1 MTLDDKQYKKSVE
14 NVKKSASEMRSDV
27 MKLAQTYK
35 SQGMTMS
42 DAMKKAYEDID
53 RSQYQTSG
61 TAKSESEK
69 TKKYWTGAAFD
80 ISKAW
85 DLLKTGFKT
94 AVAGVAAVTG
104 SLVAISAATEEYRI
118 AQGKLN
124 TAFEAAGYSSET
136 AATAYSEFYKILGDT
151 DTATEA
157 SQLLAKLAENE
168 QDMETW
174 TRAAAG
180 VWGTFGDALPI
191 EGLIESAN
199 ETAKVGEVTG
209 SLADALNWA
218 GISEDEFNAQLKA
231 AGGESERNRLIME
244 TLSST
249 YDTAADSFYK
259 NNEQIIKNR
268 EQQAKLTDAMAK
280 VGDVVDKVKSAFV
293 ERFMPA
299 ISDAADKVAEW
310 LDGMDVNAVID
321 TAIEKITEIKDLFIQ
336 LLPAIVGV
344 TTAVVTFRTIMT
356 ISVIIDTVTKAIT
369 AFKLANDAATLS
381 QAALNAVMNLN
392 PFVLIATLIAGL
404 VAALIVLWNTNEDF
418 RNAVIAIWEAIK
430 QAFSDAWSWIVNTWN
445 QFQPY
450 FQAAWDFLVA
460 VFSQVV
466 DTLGGFFS
474 AAWEFIVGVWN
485 AAQPYFAAIWDG
497 IRAVFAIVSPILSG
511 FFRSAWNAIQAIW
524 NVVTGYFQNIFNT
537 IKNIFAAVEAVF
549 RGDFQAAWDAVVSI
563 FEGWGEF
570 FQGLFDMIGNIF
582 STIGDVFR
590 DVGRKA
596 MEFLKNGIA
605 EAWEGVKN
613 WFNGLW
619 DGFFGNKTANVTVN
633 TTENR
638 TVNTVGG
645 KNSRGING
653 SFRTGLDYV
662 PFDGFIAE
670 LHKGERVLT
679 AEQARKQDSGA
690 GNITVVQNIYSQA
703 KSAAE
708 LMREARNAQRKAVLM
723 GV

>member
-1 MTLDDKQYKKSVE
+1 MPWEVSRINLFSLYAKISLDDAEYQKKLDES
-14 NVKKSASEMRSDV
+14 KKLTEKFSFDI
-27 MKLAQTYK
+27 
-35 SQGMTMS
+35 G
-42 DAMKKAYEDID
+42 KAWE
-53 RSQYQTSG
+53 
-61 TAKSESEK
+61 TAKK
-69 TKKYWTGAAFD
+69 GATIAVG
-80 ISKAW
+80 AV
-85 DLLKTGFKT
+85 T
-94 AVAGVAAVTG
+94 AVVGGLAA
-104 SLVAISAATEEYRI
+104 ASAATEEYGV

-124 TAFEAAGYSSET
+124 TAFEAAGYSADT
-136 AATAYSEFYKILGDT
+136 AKQVYSDFYSILGDV

-168 QDMETW
+168 QDMTIW

-180 VWGTFGDALPI
+180 VWGTFGDSLPI
-191 EGLIESAN
+191 ESLIEAAN
-199 ETAKVGEVTG
+199 ETAKTGTVVGT
-209 SLADALNWA
+209 LADALNWA

-259 NNEQIIKNR
+259 NNEQIIKSR
-268 EQQAKLTDAMAK
+268 EQQAKLTEAMAS
-280 VGDVVDKVKSAFV
+280 VGDAVDKVKGAFV

-299 ISDAADKVAEW
+299 ISDAADKVSEW

-418 RNAVIAIWEAIK
+418 RNAVVNIWNGIK

-450 FQAAWDFLVA
+450 FQAAWDFLVE

-485 AAQPYFAAIWDG
+485 AAQPYFQAIWKF
-497 IRAVFAIVSPILSG
+497 IQSVFAVVAPILSG
-511 FFRSAWNAIQAIW
+511 FFRTAWNLIKGVW
-524 NVVTGYFQNIFNT
+524 DVVSGYFRNIWNT
-537 IKNIFAAVEAVF
+537 IKGIFAVVEAVLSGNF
-549 RGDFQAAWDAVVSI
+549 SDAWEAIKEVLA
-563 FEGWGEF
+563 GWGEF
-570 FQGLFDMIGNIF
+570 FQGLWDDILEIF
-582 STIGDVFR
+582 SGLWDTFKGFGD
-590 DVGRKA
+590 DIIEA
-596 MEFLKNGIA
+596 LKDGINA
-605 EAWEGVKN
+605 AWDGLVE

-619 DGFFGNKTANVTVN
+619 DDLFGDRSVDVDVDVN
-633 TTENR
+633 EDR
-638 TVNTVGG
+638 D
-645 KNSRGING
+645 SRSSDG
-653 SFRTGLDYV
+653 SHRTGLAYV
-662 PFDGFIAE
+662 PFDGYIAE
-670 LHKGERVLT
+670 LHQGERVLT
-679 AEQARKQDSGA
+679 AEEAKNYGSDPRGVT
-690 GNITVVQNIYSQA
+690 IIQNIYSQA
-703 KSAAE
+703 KTAADE
-708 LMREARNAQRKAVLM
+708 QREARQQFERAVLL
-723 GV
+723 GNV

>member
-1 MTLDDKQYKKSVE
+1 MYAKLTLDDKDYKTKVKQSE
-14 NVKKSASEMRSDV
+14 DLAKKFSFNLSSAWDAVKKGGQIVA
-27 MKLAQTYK
+27 
-35 SQGMTMS
+35 
-42 DAMKKAYEDID
+42 
-53 RSQYQTSG
+53 
-61 TAKSESEK
+61 
-69 TKKYWTGAAFD
+69 
-80 ISKAW
+80 
-85 DLLKTGFKT
+85 
-94 AVAGVAAVTG
+94 AGVSAVGGALLAT
-104 SLVAISAATEEYRI
+104 SALTEEYRI

-136 AATAYSEFYKILGDT
+136 AATAYNEFYKILGDT

-191 EGLIESAN
+191 ESLIEAAN
-199 ETAKVGEVTG
+199 ETAKTGTVTG
-209 SLADALNWA
+209 SLADALNWV
-218 GISEDEFNAQLKA
+218 GISEDEFNAKLAA
-231 AGGESERNRLIME
+231 AGDESERNRLIME

-268 EQQAKLTDAMAK
+268 EQQAKLTEAMAS
-280 VGDVVDKVKSAFV
+280 VGDAVDKVKGAFV

-299 ISDAADKVAEW
+299 ISGAADKVEEW
-310 LDGMDVNAVID
+310 LNGMDVNAVID

-356 ISVIIDTVTKAIT
+356 ISSIIDKATKAINT
-369 AFKLANDAATLS
+369 FKAANDAATLS

-392 PFVLIATLIAGL
+392 PFVLIVTLIAGL
-404 VAALIVLWNTNEDF
+404 VAALITLWATNEDF
-418 RNAVIAIWEAIK
+418 RNAVTAIWEQIK
-430 QAFSDAWSWIVNTWN
+430 VLFSSAWEWIVNTWN

-485 AAQPYFAAIWDG
+485 AAQPYFAAIWNF
-497 IRAVFAIVSPILSG
+497 IQSVFAVVAPILSG
-511 FFRSAWNAIQAIW
+511 FFRTAWNLIKGVW
-524 NVVTGYFQNIFNT
+524 DVVSGYFRNIWNT
-537 IKNIFAAVEAVF
+537 IKGIFAVVEAVLSGNF
-549 RGDFQAAWDAVVSI
+549 SDAWEAIKEVLA
-563 FEGWGEF
+563 GWGEF
-570 FQGLFDMIGNIF
+570 FQGLWDKILEIF
-582 STIGDVFR
+582 SGLWDTFKGFGD
-590 DVGRKA
+590 DIIEA
-596 MEFLKNGIA
+596 LKDGINA
-605 EAWEGVKN
+605 AWDGLVS

-619 DGFFGNKTANVTVN
+619 DGLFGNKTANVTVN
-633 TTENR
+633 K
-638 TVNTVGG
+638 TVNETVNSVPGG
-645 KNSRGING
+645 G
-653 SFRTGLDYV
+653 SSASSGAGRRSVDGSHRLGLNYV
-662 PFDGFIAE
+662 PFDGYIAE

-679 AEQARKQDSGA
+679 AEQARKQDSGV

-708 LMREARNAQRKAVLM
+708 LMREARNSQRKAVLM

>member
-1 MTLDDKQYKKSVE
+1 MPWEVSRINLFSLYAKISLDDAEYQKKLDES
-14 NVKKSASEMRSDV
+14 KKLTEKFSFDI
-27 MKLAQTYK
+27 
-35 SQGMTMS
+35 G
-42 DAMKKAYEDID
+42 KAWE
-53 RSQYQTSG
+53 
-61 TAKSESEK
+61 TAKK
-69 TKKYWTGAAFD
+69 GATIVVGAV
-80 ISKAW
+80 
-85 DLLKTGFKT
+85 T
-94 AVAGVAAVTG
+94 AVVGGLAA
-104 SLVAISAATEEYRI
+104 ASAATEEYGV

-124 TAFEAAGYSSET
+124 TAFEAAGYSADT
-136 AATAYSEFYKILGDT
+136 AKQVYSDFYSILGDV

-168 QDMETW
+168 QDMTIW

-180 VWGTFGDALPI
+180 VWGTFGDSLPI
-191 EGLIESAN
+191 ESLIEAAN
-199 ETAKVGEVTG
+199 ETAKTG
-209 SLADALNWA
+209 TVVETLADALNWA

-259 NNEQIIKNR
+259 NNEQLIKSR
-268 EQQAKLTDAMAK
+268 EQQAKLTEAMAS
-280 VGDVVDKVKSAFV
+280 VGDAVDKVKGAFV

-299 ISDAADKVAEW
+299 ISDAADKVSEW

-418 RNAVIAIWEAIK
+418 RNAVVNIWNGIK

-450 FQAAWDFLVA
+450 FQAAWDFLVE

-485 AAQPYFAAIWDG
+485 AAQPYFQAIWDF
-497 IRAVFAIVSPILSG
+497 IQSVFAVVAPILSG
-511 FFRSAWNAIQAIW
+511 FFRTAWNLIKGVW
-524 NVVTGYFQNIFNT
+524 DVVSGYFGNIWNT
-537 IKNIFAAVEAVF
+537 IKGIFAVVEAVLSGNF
-549 RGDFQAAWDAVVSI
+549 SDAWEAIKEVLA
-563 FEGWGEF
+563 GWGEF
-570 FQGLFDMIGNIF
+570 FQGLWDDILEIF
-582 STIGDVFR
+582 SGLWDTFKGFGD
-590 DVGRKA
+590 DIIEA
-596 MEFLKNGIA
+596 LKDGINA
-605 EAWEGVKN
+605 AWDGLVE

-619 DGFFGNKTANVTVN
+619 DDLFGDRSVDVDVDVN
-633 TTENR
+633 EDR
-638 TVNTVGG
+638 D
-645 KNSRGING
+645 SRSSDG
-653 SFRTGLDYV
+653 SHRTGLAYV
-662 PFDGFIAE
+662 PFDGYIAE
-670 LHKGERVLT
+670 LHQGERVLT
-679 AEQARKQDSGA
+679 AEEAKNYGSDPRGVT
-690 GNITVVQNIYSQA
+690 IIQNIYSQA
-703 KSAAE
+703 KTAADE
-708 LMREARNAQRKAVLM
+708 QREARQQFERAVLL
-723 GV
+723 GNV

>member
-1 MTLDDKQYKKSVE
+1 MPWEVSRINLFSLYAKISLDDAEYQKKLDES
-14 NVKKSASEMRSDV
+14 KKLTEKFSFDI
-27 MKLAQTYK
+27 
-35 SQGMTMS
+35 G
-42 DAMKKAYEDID
+42 KAWE
-53 RSQYQTSG
+53 
-61 TAKSESEK
+61 TAKK
-69 TKKYWTGAAFD
+69 GATIVVGAV
-80 ISKAW
+80 
-85 DLLKTGFKT
+85 T
-94 AVAGVAAVTG
+94 AVVGGLAA
-104 SLVAISAATEEYRI
+104 ASAATEEYGV

-124 TAFEAAGYSSET
+124 TAFEAAGYSADT
-136 AATAYSEFYKILGDT
+136 AKQVYSDFYSILGDV

-168 QDMETW
+168 QDMTIW

-180 VWGTFGDALPI
+180 VWGTFGDSLPI
-191 EGLIESAN
+191 ESLIEAAN
-199 ETAKVGEVTG
+199 ETAKTGTVVGT
-209 SLADALNWA
+209 LADALNWA

-259 NNEQIIKNR
+259 NNEQLIKNR
-268 EQQAKLTDAMAK
+268 EQQAKLTEAMAS
-280 VGDVVDKVKSAFV
+280 VGDAVDKVKGAFV

-299 ISDAADKVAEW
+299 ISDAADKVSEW

-418 RNAVIAIWEAIK
+418 RNAVVNIWNGIK
-430 QAFSDAWSWIVNTWN
+430 QAFSDAWNWIVNTWN

-450 FQAAWDFLVA
+450 FQAAWDFLVE

-485 AAQPYFAAIWDG
+485 AAQPYFQAIWKF
-497 IRAVFAIVSPILSG
+497 IQSVFAVVAPILSG
-511 FFRSAWNAIQAIW
+511 FFRTAWNLIKGVW
-524 NVVTGYFQNIFNT
+524 DVVSGYFRNIWNT
-537 IKNIFAAVEAVF
+537 IKGIFAVVEAVLSGNF
-549 RGDFQAAWDAVVSI
+549 SDAWEAIKEVLA
-563 FEGWGEF
+563 GWGEF
-570 FQGLFDMIGNIF
+570 FQGLWDDILEIF
-582 STIGDVFR
+582 SGLWDTFKGFGD
-590 DVGRKA
+590 DIIEA
-596 MEFLKNGIA
+596 LKDGINA
-605 EAWEGVKN
+605 AWDGLVE

-619 DGFFGNKTANVTVN
+619 DDLFGDRSVDVDVDVN
-633 TTENR
+633 EDR
-638 TVNTVGG
+638 D
-645 KNSRGING
+645 SRSSDG
-653 SFRTGLDYV
+653 SHRTGLAYV
-662 PFDGFIAE
+662 PFDGYIAE
-670 LHKGERVLT
+670 LHQGERVLT
-679 AEQARKQDSGA
+679 AEEAKNYGSDPRGVT
-690 GNITVVQNIYSQA
+690 IIQNIYSQA
-703 KSAAE
+703 KTAADE
-708 LMREARNAQRKAVLM
+708 QREARQQFERAVLL
-723 GV
+723 GNV

>member
-1 MTLDDKQYKKSVE
+1 MTLDNKDYKTKVKQSEDLAKKFSF
-14 NVKKSASEMRSDV
+14 NLSSAWDAVKKGGQIVA
-27 MKLAQTYK
+27 
-35 SQGMTMS
+35 
-42 DAMKKAYEDID
+42 
-53 RSQYQTSG
+53 
-61 TAKSESEK
+61 
-69 TKKYWTGAAFD
+69 
-80 ISKAW
+80 
-85 DLLKTGFKT
+85 
-94 AVAGVAAVTG
+94 AGVSAVGGALLAT
-104 SLVAISAATEEYRI
+104 SALTEEYRI

-136 AATAYSEFYKILGDT
+136 AATAYNEFYKILGDT

-191 EGLIESAN
+191 ESLIEAAN
-199 ETAKVGEVTG
+199 ETAKTGTVTG
-209 SLADALNWA
+209 TLADALNWA
-218 GISEDEFNAQLKA
+218 GISEDEFNAKLAA
-231 AGGESERNRLIME
+231 AGDESERNRLIME

-268 EQQAKLTDAMAK
+268 EQQAKLTEAMAS
-280 VGDVVDKVKSAFV
+280 VGDAVDKVKGAFV

-310 LDGMDVNAVID
+310 LNGMDVNAVID

-356 ISVIIDTVTKAIT
+356 ISAIIDTVTKAIT

-418 RNAVIAIWEAIK
+418 RNAVIAIWEQIK
-430 QAFSDAWSWIVNTWN
+430 LAFSGAWEWIVGVWS

-466 DTLGGFFS
+466 ETLGGFFS

-485 AAQPYFAAIWDG
+485 AAQPYFQAIWSG
-497 IRAVFAIVSPILSG
+497 IQAVFAVVAPILSG
-511 FFRSAWNAIQAIW
+511 FFRAAWNAIQAIW

-549 RGDFQAAWDAVVSI
+549 RGDFQAAWDAIVSI
-563 FEGWGEF
+563 FSGWGEF

-582 STIGDVFR
+582 SKIGEVFT
-590 DVGRKA
+590 DIGSQAVEA
-596 MEFLKNGIA
+596 LKNGIA
-605 EAWEGVKN
+605 AAWDGLTG

-619 DGFFGNKTANVTVN
+619 DGLFGNKTANVTVN
-633 TTENR
+633 KTVNE
-638 TVNTVGG
+638 TVNTSKGRSV
-645 KNSRGING
+645 NG
-653 SFRTGLDYV
+653 SHRFGLNYV
-662 PFDGFIAE
+662 PFDGYIAE

-679 AEQARKQDSGA
+679 AEEARKQDSGA

-708 LMREARNAQRKAVLM
+708 LMREARNSQRKAVLM

>member
-1 MTLDDKQYKKSVE
+1 MTLDDKDYKTKVKQSE
-14 NVKKSASEMRSDV
+14 DLAKKFSFNLSSAWSAVKKGGQIVA
-27 MKLAQTYK
+27 
-35 SQGMTMS
+35 
-42 DAMKKAYEDID
+42 
-53 RSQYQTSG
+53 
-61 TAKSESEK
+61 
-69 TKKYWTGAAFD
+69 
-80 ISKAW
+80 
-85 DLLKTGFKT
+85 
-94 AVAGVAAVTG
+94 AGVSAVGGALMAA
-104 SLVAISAATEEYRI
+104 SALTEEYRI

-136 AATAYSEFYKILGDT
+136 AATAYNEFYKILGDT

-191 EGLIESAN
+191 ESLIEAAN
-199 ETAKVGEVTG
+199 ETAKTGTVTG
-209 SLADALNWA
+209 TLADALNWA
-218 GISEDEFNAQLKA
+218 GISEDEFNAKLAA
-231 AGGESERNRLIME
+231 AGDESERNRLIME

-268 EQQAKLTDAMAK
+268 EQQAKLTEAMAS
-280 VGDVVDKVKSAFV
+280 VGDVVDKVKGAFV

-310 LDGMDVNAVID
+310 LNGMDVNAVID
-321 TAIEKITEIKDLFIQ
+321 AAIEKITEIKDLFIQ

-356 ISVIIDTVTKAIT
+356 ISAIIDTVTKAIT
-369 AFKLANDAATLS
+369 AFKIATDATTLS
-381 QAALNAVMNLN
+381 QAALKAVMDLN
-392 PFVLIATLIAGL
+392 PFVLITTLIAGL
-404 VAALIVLWNTNEDF
+404 VSALIVLWNTNEDF
-418 RNAVIAIWEAIK
+418 RNAVINIWNGIK
-430 QAFSDAWSWIVNTWN
+430 QAFLDAWNWIVNTWN

-450 FQAAWDFLVA
+450 FQAVWDFLVA

-485 AAQPYFAAIWDG
+485 AAQPYFAAIWNF
-497 IRAVFAIVSPILSG
+497 IQSVFAVVAPILSG
-511 FFRSAWNAIQAIW
+511 FFRTAWNLIKGVW
-524 NVVTGYFQNIFNT
+524 DVVSGYFRNIWNT
-537 IKNIFAAVEAVF
+537 IKGIFAVVEAVLSGNF
-549 RGDFQAAWDAVVSI
+549 SDAWEAIKEVLA
-563 FEGWGEF
+563 GWGEF
-570 FQGLFDMIGNIF
+570 FQGLWDEILEIF
-582 STIGDVFR
+582 SGLWDTFKGFGD
-590 DVGRKA
+590 DIIEA
-596 MEFLKNGIA
+596 LKDGINA
-605 EAWEGVKN
+605 AWDGLVS

-619 DGFFGNKTANVTVN
+619 DGLFGNKTANVTVN
-633 TTENR
+633 K
-638 TVNTVGG
+638 TVNETVNSVPGG
-645 KNSRGING
+645 G
-653 SFRTGLDYV
+653 SSASSGAGRRSVDGSHRLGLNYV
-662 PFDGFIAE
+662 PFDGYIAE

-679 AEQARKQDSGA
+679 AEQARKQDIGA

>member
-1 MTLDDKQYKKSVE
+1 MTLDDKDYKTKVKQSE
-14 NVKKSASEMRSDV
+14 DLAKKFSFNLSSAWSAVKKGGQIVA
-27 MKLAQTYK
+27 
-35 SQGMTMS
+35 
-42 DAMKKAYEDID
+42 
-53 RSQYQTSG
+53 
-61 TAKSESEK
+61 
-69 TKKYWTGAAFD
+69 
-80 ISKAW
+80 
-85 DLLKTGFKT
+85 
-94 AVAGVAAVTG
+94 AGVSAVGGALMAA
-104 SLVAISAATEEYRI
+104 SALTEEYRI

-268 EQQAKLTDAMAK
+268 EQQAKLTEAMAS
-280 VGDVVDKVKSAFV
+280 VGDAVDKVKGAFV

-299 ISDAADKVAEW
+299 ISDAADKVSGW
-310 LDGMDVNAVID
+310 LDGMDVGEVID

-356 ISVIIDTVTKAIT
+356 ISAIIDTVTKAIT

-392 PFVLIATLIAGL
+392 PFVMIATLIAGL

-418 RNAVIAIWEAIK
+418 RNAVINIWNGIK
-430 QAFSDAWSWIVNTWN
+430 QAFSDAWNWIVNTWN

-485 AAQPYFAAIWDG
+485 AAQPYFQAIWSG
-497 IRAVFAIVSPILSG
+497 IQAVFAVVAPILSG
-511 FFRSAWNAIQAIW
+511 FFRAAWNAIQAIW

-549 RGDFQAAWDAVVSI
+549 RGDFQAAWDAIVSI
-563 FEGWGEF
+563 FSGWGEF

-590 DVGRKA
+590 DIGGKA
-596 MEFLKNGIA
+596 IEALKNGIA
-605 EAWEGVKN
+605 AAWDGLTG
-613 WFNGLW
+613 WFNSLW
-619 DGFFGNKTANVTVN
+619 DGLFGNRTANVTVN
-633 TTENR
+633 KTVNE
-638 TVNTVGG
+638 TVNTSKGRSV
-645 KNSRGING
+645 NG
-653 SFRTGLDYV
+653 SHRLGLNYV
-662 PFDGFIAE
+662 PFDGYIAE

-679 AEQARKQDSGA
+679 AEQARRQDSGS
-690 GNITVVQNIYSQA
+690 GGVTIIQNIYSQA

-708 LMREARNAQRKAVLM
+708 QQREARNAYRKAVIM
-723 GV
+723 GSV

>member
-1 MTLDDKQYKKSVE
+1 MPWEVSRINLFSLYAKISLDDAEYQKKLDES
-14 NVKKSASEMRSDV
+14 KKLTEKFSFDI
-27 MKLAQTYK
+27 
-35 SQGMTMS
+35 G
-42 DAMKKAYEDID
+42 KAWE
-53 RSQYQTSG
+53 
-61 TAKSESEK
+61 TAKK
-69 TKKYWTGAAFD
+69 GATIVVGAV
-80 ISKAW
+80 
-85 DLLKTGFKT
+85 T
-94 AVAGVAAVTG
+94 AVVGGLAA
-104 SLVAISAATEEYRI
+104 ASAATEEYGV

-124 TAFEAAGYSSET
+124 TAFEAAGYSADT
-136 AATAYSEFYKILGDT
+136 AKQVYSDFYSILGDV

-168 QDMETW
+168 QDMTIW

-180 VWGTFGDALPI
+180 VWGTFGDSLPI
-191 EGLIESAN
+191 ESLIEAAN
-199 ETAKVGEVTG
+199 ETAKTGTVVGT
-209 SLADALNWA
+209 LADALNWA

-259 NNEQIIKNR
+259 NNEQLIKSR
-268 EQQAKLTDAMAK
+268 EQQAKLTEAMAS
-280 VGDVVDKVKSAFV
+280 VGDAVDKVKGAFV

-299 ISDAADKVAEW
+299 ISDAADKVSEW

-418 RNAVIAIWEAIK
+418 RNAVVNIWNGIK

-450 FQAAWDFLVA
+450 FQAAWDFLVE

-485 AAQPYFAAIWDG
+485 AAQPYFQAIWKF
-497 IRAVFAIVSPILSG
+497 IQSVFAVVAPILSG
-511 FFRSAWNAIQAIW
+511 FFRTAWNLIKGVW
-524 NVVTGYFQNIFNT
+524 DVVSGYFRNIWNT
-537 IKNIFAAVEAVF
+537 IKGIFAVVEAVLSGNF
-549 RGDFQAAWDAVVSI
+549 SDAWEAIKEVLA
-563 FEGWGEF
+563 GWGEF
-570 FQGLFDMIGNIF
+570 FQGLWDDILEIF
-582 STIGDVFR
+582 SGLWDTFKGFGD
-590 DVGRKA
+590 DIIEA
-596 MEFLKNGIA
+596 LKDGINA
-605 EAWEGVKN
+605 AWDGLVE

-619 DGFFGNKTANVTVN
+619 DDLFGDRSVDVDVDVN
-633 TTENR
+633 EDR
-638 TVNTVGG
+638 D
-645 KNSRGING
+645 SRSSDG
-653 SFRTGLDYV
+653 SHRTGLAYV
-662 PFDGFIAE
+662 PFDGYIAE
-670 LHKGERVLT
+670 LHQGERVLT
-679 AEQARKQDSGA
+679 AEEAKNYGSDPRGVT
-690 GNITVVQNIYSQA
+690 IIQNIYSQA
-703 KSAAE
+703 KTAADE
-708 LMREARNAQRKAVLM
+708 QREARQQFERAVLL
-723 GV
+723 GNV

>member
-1 MTLDDKQYKKSVE
+1 MPWEVSRINLFSLYAKISLDDAEYQKKLDES
-14 NVKKSASEMRSDV
+14 KKLTEKFSFDI
-27 MKLAQTYK
+27 
-35 SQGMTMS
+35 G
-42 DAMKKAYEDID
+42 KAWE
-53 RSQYQTSG
+53 
-61 TAKSESEK
+61 TAKK
-69 TKKYWTGAAFD
+69 GATIAVG
-80 ISKAW
+80 AV
-85 DLLKTGFKT
+85 T
-94 AVAGVAAVTG
+94 AVVGGLAA
-104 SLVAISAATEEYRI
+104 ASAATEEYGV

-124 TAFEAAGYSSET
+124 TAFEAAGYSADT
-136 AATAYSEFYKILGDT
+136 AKQVYSDFYSILGDV

-168 QDMETW
+168 QDMTIW

-180 VWGTFGDALPI
+180 VWGTFGDSLPI
-191 EGLIESAN
+191 ESLIEAAN
-199 ETAKVGEVTG
+199 ETAKTGTVVGT
-209 SLADALNWA
+209 LADALNWA

-259 NNEQIIKNR
+259 NNEQIIKSR
-268 EQQAKLTDAMAK
+268 EQQAKLTEAMAS
-280 VGDVVDKVKSAFV
+280 VGDAVDKVKGAFV

-299 ISDAADKVAEW
+299 ISDAADKVSEW

-418 RNAVIAIWEAIK
+418 RNAVVNIWNGIK
-430 QAFSDAWSWIVNTWN
+430 QAFSDAWNWIVNTWN

-450 FQAAWDFLVA
+450 FQAAWDFLVE

-485 AAQPYFAAIWDG
+485 AAQPYFQAIWKF
-497 IRAVFAIVSPILSG
+497 IQSVFAVVAPILSG
-511 FFRSAWNAIQAIW
+511 FFRTAWNLIKGVW
-524 NVVTGYFQNIFNT
+524 DVVSGYFRNIWNT
-537 IKNIFAAVEAVF
+537 IKGIFAVVEAVLSGNF
-549 RGDFQAAWDAVVSI
+549 SDAWEAIKEVLA
-563 FEGWGEF
+563 GWGEF
-570 FQGLFDMIGNIF
+570 FQGLWDDILEIF
-582 STIGDVFR
+582 SGLWDTFKGFGD
-590 DVGRKA
+590 DIIEA
-596 MEFLKNGIA
+596 LKDGINA
-605 EAWEGVKN
+605 AWDGLVE

-619 DGFFGNKTANVTVN
+619 DDLFGDRSVDVDVDVN
-633 TTENR
+633 EDR
-638 TVNTVGG
+638 D
-645 KNSRGING
+645 SRSSDG
-653 SFRTGLDYV
+653 SHRTGLAYV
-662 PFDGFIAE
+662 PFDGYIAE
-670 LHKGERVLT
+670 LHQGERVLT
-679 AEQARKQDSGA
+679 AEEAKDYRSEPQGVT
-690 GNITVVQNIYSQA
+690 IIQNIYSQA
-703 KSAAE
+703 KTAADE
-708 LMREARNAQRKAVLM
+708 QREARQQFERAVLL
-723 GV
+723 GNV

>member
-1 MTLDDKQYKKSVE
+1 MTLDDKDYKTKVKQSE
-14 NVKKSASEMRSDV
+14 DLAKKFSFNLSSAWSAVKKGGQIVA
-27 MKLAQTYK
+27 
-35 SQGMTMS
+35 
-42 DAMKKAYEDID
+42 
-53 RSQYQTSG
+53 
-61 TAKSESEK
+61 
-69 TKKYWTGAAFD
+69 
-80 ISKAW
+80 
-85 DLLKTGFKT
+85 
-94 AVAGVAAVTG
+94 AGVSAVGGALMAASV
-104 SLVAISAATEEYRI
+104 LTEEYRV

-136 AATAYSEFYKILGDT
+136 AATAYNEFYKILGDT

-191 EGLIESAN
+191 ESLIEAAN
-199 ETAKVGEVTG
+199 ETAKTGTVTG
-209 SLADALNWA
+209 TLADALNWA
-218 GISEDEFNAQLKA
+218 GISEDKFNEQLKA
-231 AGGESERNRLIME
+231 AGSESERNRLIME

-268 EQQAKLTDAMAK
+268 EQQAKLTEAMAS
-280 VGDVVDKVKSAFV
+280 VADAVDKVKGAFV

-310 LDGMDVNAVID
+310 LNGMDVNAVID

-356 ISVIIDTVTKAIT
+356 ISAIIDTVTKAIT

-404 VAALIVLWNTNEDF
+404 VSALIVLWNTNEDF
-418 RNAVIAIWEAIK
+418 RNAVIAIWEQIK
-430 QAFSDAWSWIVNTWN
+430 LAFSGAWEWIVNTWN

-450 FQAAWDFLVA
+450 FQAVWDFLVA

-497 IRAVFAIVSPILSG
+497 IRAVFAVVSPILSG

-549 RGDFQAAWDAVVSI
+549 RGDFQAAWDAIVSI
-563 FEGWGEF
+563 FSGWYDYF
-570 FQGLFDMIGNIF
+570 KGLFDQIGNIF

-590 DVGRKA
+590 DIGGKA
-596 MEFLKNGIA
+596 IEALKNGIA
-605 EAWEGVKN
+605 AAWDGLTG
-613 WFNGLW
+613 WFNSLW
-619 DGFFGNKTANVTVN
+619 DGLFGNRTANVTVN
-633 TTENR
+633 KTVNE
-638 TVNTVGG
+638 TVNTSKGRSV
-645 KNSRGING
+645 NG
-653 SFRTGLDYV
+653 SHRLGLNYV
-662 PFDGFIAE
+662 PFDGYIAE

-679 AEQARKQDSGA
+679 AEQARRQDSGA

-723 GV
+723 GSV

>member
-1 MTLDDKQYKKSVE
+1 MAA
-14 NVKKSASEMRSDV
+14 SA
-27 MKLAQTYK
+27 L
-35 SQGMTMS
+35 
-42 DAMKKAYEDID
+42 
-53 RSQYQTSG
+53 
-61 TAKSESEK
+61 
-69 TKKYWTGAAFD
+69 
-80 ISKAW
+80 
-85 DLLKTGFKT
+85 
-94 AVAGVAAVTG
+94 
-104 SLVAISAATEEYRI
+104 TEEYRV

-136 AATAYSEFYKILGDT
+136 AATAYNEFYKILGDT

-191 EGLIESAN
+191 ESLIEAAN
-199 ETAKVGEVTG
+199 ETAKTG
-209 SLADALNWA
+209 TVMGTLADALNWA
-218 GISEDEFNAQLKA
+218 GISEDEFNAKLA
-231 AGGESERNRLIME
+231 AASGESERNRLIME

-259 NNEQIIKNR
+259 NNDQIIKNR
-268 EQQAKLTDAMAK
+268 EQQAKLTEAMAS
-280 VGDVVDKVKSAFV
+280 VGDAVDKVKGAFV

-310 LDGMDVNAVID
+310 LNGMDVNAVID
-321 TAIEKITEIKDLFIQ
+321 ATIEKITEIKDLFIQ

-356 ISVIIDTVTKAIT
+356 ISAIIDTVTKAIT

-381 QAALNAVMNLN
+381 QAALHAVMSLN

-418 RNAVIAIWEAIK
+418 RNAVIAIWEQIK

-445 QFQPY
+445 KFQPY

-460 VFSQVV
+460 VFSRVV

-485 AAQPYFAAIWDG
+485 AAQPYFQAIWSG
-497 IRAVFAIVSPILSG
+497 IQAVFAVVAPILSG

-549 RGDFQAAWDAVVSI
+549 RGDFQAAWDAIVSI
-563 FEGWGEF
+563 FSGWGEF

-582 STIGDVFR
+582 SKIGEVFM
-590 DVGRKA
+590 DIGSQAVEA
-596 MEFLKNGIA
+596 LKNGIA
-605 EAWEGVKN
+605 AAWDGLTG
-613 WFNGLW
+613 WFNSLW
-619 DGFFGNKTANVTVN
+619 DNLFGNRTADVTINKTVNETVN
-633 TTENR
+633 TSKGR
-638 TVNTVGG
+638 SV
-645 KNSRGING
+645 NG
-653 SFRTGLDYV
+653 SHRIGLNYV
-662 PFDGFIAE
+662 PFDGYIAE

>member
-1 MTLDDKQYKKSVE
+1 MPWEVSRINLFSLYAKISLDDAEYKKKLDES
-14 NVKKSASEMRSDV
+14 KKLTEKFSFDI
-27 MKLAQTYK
+27 
-35 SQGMTMS
+35 G
-42 DAMKKAYEDID
+42 KAWE
-53 RSQYQTSG
+53 
-61 TAKSESEK
+61 TAKK
-69 TKKYWTGAAFD
+69 GATIAVG
-80 ISKAW
+80 AV
-85 DLLKTGFKT
+85 T
-94 AVAGVAAVTG
+94 AVVGGLAA
-104 SLVAISAATEEYRI
+104 ASAATEEYGV

-124 TAFEAAGYSSET
+124 TAFEAAGYSADT
-136 AATAYSEFYKILGDT
+136 AKQVYSDFYSILGDV

-168 QDMETW
+168 QDMTIW

-180 VWGTFGDALPI
+180 VWGTFGDSLPI
-191 EGLIESAN
+191 ESLIEAAN
-199 ETAKVGEVTG
+199 ETAKTGTVVGT
-209 SLADALNWA
+209 LADALNWA

-259 NNEQIIKNR
+259 NNEQIIKSR
-268 EQQAKLTDAMAK
+268 EQQAKLTEAMAS
-280 VGDVVDKVKSAFV
+280 VGDAVDKVKGAFV

-299 ISDAADKVAEW
+299 ISDAADKVSEW

-418 RNAVIAIWEAIK
+418 RNAVVNIWNGIK

-450 FQAAWDFLVA
+450 FQAAWDFLVE

-485 AAQPYFAAIWDG
+485 AAQPYFQAIWKF
-497 IRAVFAIVSPILSG
+497 IQSVFAVVAPILSG
-511 FFRSAWNAIQAIW
+511 FFRTAWNLIKGVW
-524 NVVTGYFQNIFNT
+524 DVVSGYFRNIWNT
-537 IKNIFAAVEAVF
+537 IKGIFAVVEAVLSGNF
-549 RGDFQAAWDAVVSI
+549 SDAWEAIKEVLA
-563 FEGWGEF
+563 GWGEF
-570 FQGLFDMIGNIF
+570 FQGLWDDILEIF
-582 STIGDVFR
+582 SGLWDTFKGFGD
-590 DVGRKA
+590 DIIEA
-596 MEFLKNGIA
+596 LKDGINA
-605 EAWEGVKN
+605 AWDGLVE

-619 DGFFGNKTANVTVN
+619 DDLFGDRSVDVDVDVN
-633 TTENR
+633 EDR
-638 TVNTVGG
+638 D
-645 KNSRGING
+645 SRSSDG
-653 SFRTGLDYV
+653 SHRTGLAYV
-662 PFDGFIAE
+662 PFDGYIAE
-670 LHKGERVLT
+670 LHQGERVLT
-679 AEQARKQDSGA
+679 AEEAKNYGSDPRGVT
-690 GNITVVQNIYSQA
+690 IIQNIYSQA
-703 KSAAE
+703 KTAADE
-708 LMREARNAQRKAVLM
+708 QREARQQFERAVLL
-723 GV
+723 GNV

>member
-1 MTLDDKQYKKSVE
+1 MAA
-14 NVKKSASEMRSDV
+14 SA
-27 MKLAQTYK
+27 L
-35 SQGMTMS
+35 
-42 DAMKKAYEDID
+42 
-53 RSQYQTSG
+53 
-61 TAKSESEK
+61 
-69 TKKYWTGAAFD
+69 
-80 ISKAW
+80 
-85 DLLKTGFKT
+85 
-94 AVAGVAAVTG
+94 
-104 SLVAISAATEEYRI
+104 TEEYRV

-136 AATAYSEFYKILGDT
+136 AATAYNEFYKILGDT
-151 DTATEA
+151 GTATEA

-191 EGLIESAN
+191 ESLIEAAN
-199 ETAKVGEVTG
+199 ETAKTGTVTG
-209 SLADALNWA
+209 TLADALNWA
-218 GISEDEFNAQLKA
+218 GISEDEFNAKLAA
-231 AGGESERNRLIME
+231 AGDESERNRFIME

-268 EQQAKLTDAMAK
+268 EQQAKLTKAMAS
-280 VGDVVDKVKSAFV
+280 VGDAVDKVKGAFV

-299 ISDAADKVAEW
+299 ISDAADKVSEW

-344 TTAVVTFRTIMT
+344 VTAIVTFRTIMT
-356 ISVIIDTVTKAIT
+356 ISAIIDTVTKAIT

-418 RNAVIAIWEAIK
+418 RNAVVNIWNGIK
-430 QAFSDAWSWIVNTWN
+430 QAFSDAWNWIVNVWN

-450 FQAAWDFLVA
+450 FQAVWAFLIA

-485 AAQPYFAAIWDG
+485 AAQPYFAAIWNF
-497 IRAVFAIVSPILSG
+497 IQSVFAVVAPILSG
-511 FFRSAWNAIQAIW
+511 FFRAAWNAIQAIW
-524 NVVTGYFQNIFNT
+524 NVVTGYFKNIFNT

-549 RGDFQAAWDAVVSI
+549 RGDFQAAWDAIVSI
-563 FEGWGEF
+563 FSGWGEF

-582 STIGDVFR
+582 SKIGEVFT
-590 DVGRKA
+590 DIGSQAVEA
-596 MEFLKNGIA
+596 LKNGIA
-605 EAWEGVKN
+605 AAWNGLTG

-619 DGFFGNKTANVTVN
+619 DGLFGNRTADVTINKTVNETVN
-633 TTENR
+633 TSKGR
-638 TVNTVGG
+638 SV
-645 KNSRGING
+645 NG
-653 SFRTGLDYV
+653 SHRLGLNYV
-662 PFDGFIAE
+662 PFDGYIAE

-679 AEQARKQDSGA
+679 AEEARKQDSGA

-708 LMREARNAQRKAVLM
+708 LMREARNSQRKAVLM

>member
-1 MTLDDKQYKKSVE
+1 
-14 NVKKSASEMRSDV
+14 MRSDV

-69 TKKYWTGAAFD
+69 TKKYWVGAAFD
-80 ISKAW
+80 ISKGW

-124 TAFEAAGYSSET
+124 TAFEAAGYSSGT
-136 AATAYSEFYKILGDT
+136 AKEAYNAFYQILGDT

-157 SQLLAKLAENE
+157 SQLLAKLAQSEE
-168 QDMETW
+168 DVTKW
-174 TRAAAG
+174 TDIAAG
-180 VWGTFGDALPI
+180 VWGTFGDALPV
-191 EGLIESAN
+191 ESLIEAAN
-199 ETAKVGEVTG
+199 ETAKTGTVVGT
-209 SLADALNWA
+209 LADALNWA
-218 GISEDEFNAQLKA
+218 GISEDDFNDKLAA
-231 AGGESERNRLIME
+231 AGDESERNRLIME

-268 EQQAKLTDAMAK
+268 EQQAKLTEAMAS
-280 VGDVVDKVKSAFV
+280 VGDAVDKVKGAFV

-299 ISDAADKVAEW
+299 ISDAANKVSEW

-344 TTAVVTFRTIMT
+344 ITAVVTFRTIMT
-356 ISVIIDTVTKAIT
+356 ISAIINTVTKAIT

-418 RNAVIAIWEAIK
+418 RNAVINIWNGIK
-430 QAFSDAWSWIVNTWN
+430 QAFSDAWNLIVNTWN

-485 AAQPYFAAIWDG
+485 AAQPYFQAIWSG
-497 IRAVFAIVSPILSG
+497 IQSVFSVVSAVLSG
-511 FFRSAWNAIQAIW
+511 FFRAAWNAIQAIW

-537 IKNIFAAVEAVF
+537 IKNIFSFIEALF
-549 RGDFQAAWDAVVSI
+549 RGDFQGAWDAIKDVLS
-563 FEGWGEF
+563 GWGDY
-570 FQGLFDMIGNIF
+570 FQGLFDSIGNIF
-582 STIGDVFR
+582 AGIFVFFKNIGENIIQGIKD
-590 DVGRKA
+590 
-596 MEFLKNGIA
+596 GIA
-605 EAWEGVKN
+605 AAWDGLVS

-619 DGFFGNKTANVTVN
+619 DGLFGKKSVNVNVN
-633 TTENR
+633 TTETR
-638 TVNTVGG
+638 TVKTV
-645 KNSRGING
+645 RGVDG
-653 SFRTGLDYV
+653 SHASGLYRV
-662 PFDGFIAE
+662 PFDGYIAE

-679 AEQARKQDSGA
+679 AKEAKAYNA
-690 GNITVVQNIYSQA
+690 GPVNITINAAAGQNVQQIAQA
-703 KSAAE
+703 VARE
-708 LMREARNAQRKAVLM
+708 LEFQRRRKAA
-723 GV
+723 GI

>member
-1 MTLDDKQYKKSVE
+1 
-14 NVKKSASEMRSDV
+14 MRSDV

-80 ISKAW
+80 ISKGW

-136 AATAYSEFYKILGDT
+136 AATAYNEFYKILGDT

-191 EGLIESAN
+191 ESLIEAAN
-199 ETAKVGEVTG
+199 ETAKTGTVVGT
-209 SLADALNWA
+209 LADALNWA
-218 GISEDEFNAQLKA
+218 GISEDEFNAKLAA
-231 AGGESERNRLIME
+231 AGDESERNRLIME

-268 EQQAKLTDAMAK
+268 EQQAKLTEAMASA
-280 VGDVVDKVKSAFV
+280 GDAVDKVKGAFV

-299 ISDAADKVAEW
+299 ISGAADKVAEW
-310 LDGMDVNAVID
+310 LNGMDVNAVID

-356 ISVIIDTVTKAIT
+356 ISAIIDTVTKAIT

-392 PFVLIATLIAGL
+392 PFVLIVTLIAGL
-404 VAALIVLWNTNEDF
+404 VAALITLWSTNEDF
-418 RNAVIAIWEAIK
+418 RNAVTVIWEQIK
-430 QAFSDAWSWIVNTWN
+430 VLFSSAWEWIVNTWN

-466 DTLGGFFS
+466 ETLGGFFS

-485 AAQPYFAAIWDG
+485 AAQPYFAAIWNF
-497 IRAVFAIVSPILSG
+497 IQSVFAVVAPILSG
-511 FFRSAWNAIQAIW
+511 FFRTAWNLIKGVW
-524 NVVTGYFQNIFNT
+524 DVVSGYFRNIWNT
-537 IKNIFAAVEAVF
+537 IKGIFAVVEAVLSGNF
-549 RGDFQAAWDAVVSI
+549 SDAWEAIKEVLA
-563 FEGWGEF
+563 GWGEF
-570 FQGLFDMIGNIF
+570 FQGLWDKILEIF
-582 STIGDVFR
+582 SGLWDTFKGFGD
-590 DVGRKA
+590 DIIEA
-596 MEFLKNGIA
+596 LKDGINA
-605 EAWEGVKN
+605 AWDGLVS

-619 DGFFGNKTANVTVN
+619 DGLFGNKTANVTVN
-633 TTENR
+633 K
-638 TVNTVGG
+638 TVNETVNSVPGG
-645 KNSRGING
+645 G
-653 SFRTGLDYV
+653 SSASIGAGRRSVDGSHRLGLNYV
-662 PFDGFIAE
+662 PFDGYIAE

-679 AEQARKQDSGA
+679 ADQARKQDSGS

-708 LMREARNAQRKAVLM
+708 LMREARNSQRKAVLM
-723 GV
+723 GSV

>member
-1 MTLDDKQYKKSVE
+1 MPWEVSRINLFSLYAKISLDDAEYQKKLDES
-14 NVKKSASEMRSDV
+14 KKLTEKFSFDI
-27 MKLAQTYK
+27 
-35 SQGMTMS
+35 G
-42 DAMKKAYEDID
+42 KAWE
-53 RSQYQTSG
+53 
-61 TAKSESEK
+61 TAKK
-69 TKKYWTGAAFD
+69 GATIVVGAV
-80 ISKAW
+80 
-85 DLLKTGFKT
+85 T
-94 AVAGVAAVTG
+94 AVVGGLAA
-104 SLVAISAATEEYRI
+104 ASAATEEYGV

-124 TAFEAAGYSSET
+124 TAFEAAGYSADT
-136 AATAYSEFYKILGDT
+136 AKQVYSDFYSILGDV

-168 QDMETW
+168 QDMTIW

-180 VWGTFGDALPI
+180 VWGTFGDSLPI
-191 EGLIESAN
+191 ESLIEAAN
-199 ETAKVGEVTG
+199 ETAKTGTVVGT
-209 SLADALNWA
+209 LADALNWA

-259 NNEQIIKNR
+259 NNEQIIKSR
-268 EQQAKLTDAMAK
+268 EQQAKLTEAMAS
-280 VGDVVDKVKSAFV
+280 VGDAVDKVKGAFV

-299 ISDAADKVAEW
+299 ISDAADKVSEW

-418 RNAVIAIWEAIK
+418 RNAVVNIWNGIK

-450 FQAAWDFLVA
+450 FQAAWDFLVE

-485 AAQPYFAAIWDG
+485 AAQPYFQAIWKF
-497 IRAVFAIVSPILSG
+497 IQSVFAVVAPILSG
-511 FFRSAWNAIQAIW
+511 FFRTAWNLIKGVW
-524 NVVTGYFQNIFNT
+524 DVVSGYFRNIWNT
-537 IKNIFAAVEAVF
+537 IKGIFAVVEAVLSGNF
-549 RGDFQAAWDAVVSI
+549 SDAWEAIKEVLA
-563 FEGWGEF
+563 GWGEF
-570 FQGLFDMIGNIF
+570 FQGLWDDILEIF
-582 STIGDVFR
+582 SGLWDTFKGFGD
-590 DVGRKA
+590 DIIEA
-596 MEFLKNGIA
+596 LKDGINA
-605 EAWEGVKN
+605 AWDGLVE

-619 DGFFGNKTANVTVN
+619 DDLFGDRSVDVDVDVN
-633 TTENR
+633 EDR
-638 TVNTVGG
+638 D
-645 KNSRGING
+645 SRSSDG
-653 SFRTGLDYV
+653 SHRTGLAYV
-662 PFDGFIAE
+662 PFDGYIAE
-670 LHKGERVLT
+670 LHQGERVLT
-679 AEQARKQDSGA
+679 AEEAKNYGSDPRGVT
-690 GNITVVQNIYSQA
+690 IIQNIYSQA
-703 KSAAE
+703 KTAADE
-708 LMREARNAQRKAVLM
+708 QREARQQFERAVLL
-723 GV
+723 GNV

>member
-1 MTLDDKQYKKSVE
+1 MAA
-14 NVKKSASEMRSDV
+14 SA
-27 MKLAQTYK
+27 L
-35 SQGMTMS
+35 
-42 DAMKKAYEDID
+42 
-53 RSQYQTSG
+53 
-61 TAKSESEK
+61 
-69 TKKYWTGAAFD
+69 
-80 ISKAW
+80 
-85 DLLKTGFKT
+85 
-94 AVAGVAAVTG
+94 
-104 SLVAISAATEEYRI
+104 TEEYRV

-124 TAFEAAGYSSET
+124 TAFEVAGYSSET
-136 AATAYSEFYKILGDT
+136 AATAYNEFYKILGDT

-191 EGLIESAN
+191 ESLIEAAN
-199 ETAKVGEVTG
+199 ETAKTGTVTG
-209 SLADALNWA
+209 TLADALNWA
-218 GISEDEFNAQLKA
+218 GISEDKFNEQLKA
-231 AGGESERNRLIME
+231 AGSESERNRLIME

-268 EQQAKLTDAMAK
+268 EQQAKLTEAMAS
-280 VGDVVDKVKSAFV
+280 VGDAVDKVKGAFV

-299 ISDAADKVAEW
+299 ISDAADKISEW

-344 TTAVVTFRTIMT
+344 ITAVVTFRTIMT
-356 ISVIIDTVTKAIT
+356 ISAIIDTVTKAIT

-381 QAALNAVMNLN
+381 QAALIAVMNLN

-418 RNAVIAIWEAIK
+418 RNAVINIWNGIK
-430 QAFSDAWSWIVNTWN
+430 QAFSDAWNWIVNTWN

-485 AAQPYFAAIWDG
+485 AAQPYFQAIWSG
-497 IRAVFAIVSPILSG
+497 IQSVFSVVSAVLSG
-511 FFRSAWNAIQAIW
+511 FFRTAWNAIQAIW

-549 RGDFQAAWDAVVSI
+549 RGDFQAAWDAIVSI
-563 FEGWGEF
+563 FSGWYDYF
-570 FQGLFDMIGNIF
+570 KGLFDQIGNIF

-590 DVGRKA
+590 DIGGKA
-596 MEFLKNGIA
+596 IEALKNGIA
-605 EAWEGVKN
+605 AAWDGLTG
-613 WFNGLW
+613 WFNSLW
-619 DGFFGNKTANVTVN
+619 DGLFGNRTADVTINKTVNETVN
-633 TTENR
+633 TSKGR
-638 TVNTVGG
+638 SV
-645 KNSRGING
+645 NG
-653 SFRTGLDYV
+653 SHRLGLNYV
-662 PFDGFIAE
+662 PFDGYIAE

-679 AEQARKQDSGA
+679 AEQARKKDIGA